1 MRLNV
6 YGFLQFFRDFS
17 NCFFSS
23 LFVKNMPKH
32 ATRVKGAP
40 GAFVREIRPINYD
53 QPRLA
58 PGPRHV
64 VLGPG
69 CAVRARIARAAGIGS
84 RSRHQ
89 APGTRH
95 QGPGTRALAGRARV
109 RGPGIAATGPGIVP
123 GIVQAC
129 QGSRTRP
136 RPRPRDRGPGIGYQG
151 PRYAVRFQGFEGR
164 PGRPGS
170 AGDRIA
176 QGLPGN
182 AWDRLGIAWGSPGDR
197 PGKKNP
203 AQRPGFSRQVGG

>member
-89 APGTRH
+89 APGLLPGVPGCAVLGSRPPAQGSCQGSCQGSRPPA
-95 QGPGTRALAGRARV
+95 QGPGTRDQ
-109 RGPGIAATGPGIVP
+109 GPGIAEPGPGAWDRPGVP
-123 GIVQAC
+123 GIADQAQAQAQA
-129 QGSRTRP
+129 QGSRTRDRLP
-136 RPRPRDRGPGIGYQG
+136 GPAVRGTFPGVRGPPRAAWIG
-151 PRYAVRFQGFEGR
+151 
-164 PGRPGS
+164 
-170 AGDRIA
+170 
-176 QGLPGN
+176 
-182 AWDRLGIAWGSPGDR
+182 
-197 PGKKNP
+197 
-203 AQRPGFSRQVGG
+203 GG